1 MHRFR
6 VQLWPEH
13 GGKMLEVII
22 EACDREHARKIAQAQ
37 YSGYRVGL
45 MFDA

>member
-6 VQLWPEH
+6 VQLWPKH
-13 GGKMLEVII
+13 GGKMLDVII
-22 EACDREHARKIAQAQ
+22 EARDREHARKIAEAQ
-37 YSGYRVGL
+37 HPDYRVGL